1 MISLCARIHFIL
13 ASSIR
18 NLTQIHTRNLLFS
31 QVKLPPRGVC
41 AQLKTEDD
49 IFRHGGGMF
58 PGDLDEH
65 RVRTR
70 RPVLVVVH
78 VLYLNDYPKEKEQH
92 ST

>member
-1 MISLCARIHFIL
+1 MTITKESLHFLRYSIKIISI
-13 ASSIR
+13 S
-18 NLTQIHTRNLLFS
+18 
-31 QVKLPPRGVC
+31 
-41 AQLKTEDD
+41 
-49 IFRHGGGMF
+49 RHGGGMF

>member
-1 MISLCARIHFIL
+1 MSNVTKEFALFKTKDCISI
-13 ASSIR
+13 S
-18 NLTQIHTRNLLFS
+18 
-31 QVKLPPRGVC
+31 
-41 AQLKTEDD
+41 
-49 IFRHGGGMF
+49 RHGGGMF